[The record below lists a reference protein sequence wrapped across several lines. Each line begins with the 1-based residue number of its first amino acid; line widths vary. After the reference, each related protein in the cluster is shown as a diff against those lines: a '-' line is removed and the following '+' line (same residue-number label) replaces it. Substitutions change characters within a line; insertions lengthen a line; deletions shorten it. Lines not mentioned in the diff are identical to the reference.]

1 MPESYFDAD
10 PATYDRAGP
19 TYPDAL
25 FEDLWRYL
33 DEGVRAHPEVVE
45 MGPGTGQAT
54 RVLLERGA
62 NVTAVELGT
71 NLASYLAEKHA
82 GDPYLRVVNA
92 AFEDAPLPED
102 AFDLVFAAT
111 AYHWVAP
118 EARFAR
124 PHALLRD
131 RGVLAV
137 VDTVQVRDE
146 ADRGYFERSQHIYG
160 RYWPE
165 QATFRPAPEP
175 SVEPPI
181 LDQMRG
187 SGLFEDTRLWRYR
200 WDQRYDVDAYLDLV
214 RLYSNTAQLPP
225 EKRTRFLDELREFVA
240 AEDDGTVLR
249 PLVITLVAGRRRS
262 EQR

>member
-10 PATYDRAGP
+10 PATYDRARP

-25 FEDLWRYL
+25 FDDLWGYL

-54 RVLLERGA
+54 RVLLGRGA
-62 NVTAVELGT
+62 SVTAVELGS

-82 GDPYLRVVNA
+82 GEPRLHVVNA
-92 AFEDAPLPED
+92 AFEDAPLPEG

-118 EARFAR
+118 EARFVR

-146 ADRGYFERSQHIYG
+146 GDRGYFERSQHLYA
-160 RYWPE
+160 RYWPD

-175 SVEPPI
+175 DAEPPI
-181 LDQMRG
+181 LEQMRA
-187 SGLFEDTRLWRYR
+187 SGLFEDVRLWRYR

-214 RLYSNTAQLPP
+214 RSYSNTAQLPP
-225 EKRTRFLDELREFVA
+225 EERARFLDDLRAFVS
-240 AEDDGTVLR
+240 AEDGGTVLR

-262 EQR
+262 KQR